1 MNQSPTGDA
10 LSAALE
16 KVGFPL
22 HVQGSADTGRAV
34 VVFHQAPGL
43 TPDIHAWL
51 DRLAGQGYLSVA
63 PELHHRRGVAT
74 IDPFTEFGG
83 DVQAFAAALPTDE
96 ELLED
101 VKALL
106 QALTTAGLDEIHLL
120 GFSYGGRAAY
130 LVASTLPVSSAVSWY
145 PSGVHEYAFRGNPG
159 LPALTGVGCFPSAP
173 WLGLAGGSDPILVPG
188 ELEAWQKA
196 LAASGAPA
204 SLVTYPEAGHAFDI
218 HHGFG
223 PDAPDTYHA
232 AAFEDAL
239 SRTLAHFA
247 DNARRRAPS
256 P

>member
-1 MNQSPTGDA
+1 MNQSRTGDA
-10 LSAALE
+10 ISEME

-22 HVQGSADTGRAV
+22 HVQGSTETGRAV
-34 VVFHQAPGL
+34 VVFHQAPGI

-51 DRLAGQGYLSVA
+51 DRLANLGYLAVA

-83 DVQAFAAALPTDE
+83 DVDAFAAALPTDE
-96 ELLED
+96 ELLDD

-106 QALTTAGLDEIHLL
+106 QALTAAGLDEIHLL

-130 LVASTLPVSSAVSWY
+130 LVASTLAVSSAVSWY
-145 PSGVHEYAFRGNPG
+145 ATGVHENAFRGNPG
-159 LPALTGVGCFPSAP
+159 LPALTGIGLFPSAP
-173 WLGLAGGSDPILVPG
+173 WLGLAGGSDPILAPG

-196 LAASGAPA
+196 LAASGAPV
-204 SLVTYPEAGHAFDI
+204 SLVTYPEASHAFDV

-232 AAFEDAL
+232 AAYEDAL
-239 SRTLAHFA
+239 RRTLAHFA
-247 DNARRRAPS
+247 DNARRKVPS
-256 P
+256 T